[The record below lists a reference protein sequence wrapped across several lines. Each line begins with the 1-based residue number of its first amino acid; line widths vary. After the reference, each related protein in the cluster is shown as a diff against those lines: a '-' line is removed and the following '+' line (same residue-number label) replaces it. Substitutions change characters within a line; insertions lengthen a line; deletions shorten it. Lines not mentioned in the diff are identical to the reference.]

1 MVPSNYLKCTY
12 VFIIMASTLELE
24 TFDTS
29 DHMKTRI
36 EDNASK
42 LDEL

>member
-1 MVPSNYLKCTY
+1 MCT
-12 VFIIMASTLELE
+12 FMALTLELE

-36 EDNASK
+36 KDNASK

>member
-1 MVPSNYLKCTY
+1 
-12 VFIIMASTLELE
+12 MALTFELE

-29 DHMKTRI
+29 DDMKTRI
-36 EDNASK
+36 KDNASK